1 MKAESMVTL
10 LICPVTTDS
19 VTQEDVD
26 SDGAGLSD
34 ESREL
39 SHFTYLSCRR
49 RLCDKERH

>member
-39 SHFTYLSCRR
+39 SHFTYGT
-49 RLCDKERH
+49 